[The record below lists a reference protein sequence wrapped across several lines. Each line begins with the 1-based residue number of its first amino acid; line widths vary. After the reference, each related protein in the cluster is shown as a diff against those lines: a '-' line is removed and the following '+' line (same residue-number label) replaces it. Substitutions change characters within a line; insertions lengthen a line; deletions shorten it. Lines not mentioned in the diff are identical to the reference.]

1 MKRFSLLVAV
11 SLACLLLSAL
21 AAAGQEKRGI
31 EIKPALLVIDIQ
43 NAYVPHMS
51 AEDRDTV
58 LENINKLIALF
69 REHDLPVI
77 RVYHTDPG
85 KGPEP
90 GTEPFEFPKT
100 VAIKDSDERVI
111 KNYPSAF
118 KKTDLEKM
126 LHEESCN
133 AVFLCGLSATGCV
146 LATYYGARDRDIISV
161 MVEDAVLSPKVSY
174 TRVIEEICATLTLK
188 EVEDALEEGTV
199 R

>member
-1 MKRFSLLVAV
+1 MKRFSFFVTASLV
-11 SLACLLLSAL
+11 CLLLSAL

-31 EIKPALLVIDIQ
+31 EVKPALLVIDIQ
-43 NAYVPHMS
+43 NAYLPHMS

-69 REHDLPVI
+69 REQGLPVI

-85 KGPEP
+85 QGPEP
-90 GTEPFEFPKT
+90 GSEPFEFPKT
-100 VAIKDSDERVI
+100 VAVKDSDAKVI

-118 KKTDLEKM
+118 KKTDLEEM
-126 LHEESCN
+126 LHEKECN

-146 LATYYGARDRDIISV
+146 LATYFGARDRDIISV
-161 MVEDAVLSPKVSY
+161 MIEDAVLSPKVSY
-174 TRVIEEICATLTLK
+174 TRVIEEVCATLTLK
-188 EVEDALEEGTV
+188 EVENALKEGTV